1 MLAKI
6 LVVEDDKSIS
16 DLITLHLKK
25 NDFEY
30 LVVHNGEDALSHLDN
45 FMPDFIILDWMIPGL
60 SGLEVLRRI
69 RNKQEYK
76 NLPILMLT
84 AKNSEQ
90 DKIISFE
97 SGLDDYI
104 TKPFLPSELI
114 ARVKAILKRTSQLN
128 QDQDNLIFNEIKI
141 NIVQK
146 KAFRGDRRL
155 NLGPTE
161 FNILYFLLKNKQRVF
176 SREQILN
183 KIWPNQ
189 VNVELRTVDVHIRR
203 LRKELNQNE
212 EKDIIRTVRS
222 AGYYLDFDEYKKN
235 FSPLYR

>member
-1 MLAKI
+1 LFPKI

-16 DLITLHLKK
+16 DLISLHLKK
-25 NDFEY
+25 NNFEY

-45 FMPDFIILDWMIPGL
+45 FMPDFVILDWMIPGL

-114 ARVKAILKRTSQLN
+114 ARVKAILKRTNQLN
-128 QDQDNLIFNEIKI
+128 QDHESLIFDDIKI
-141 NIVQK
+141 DTSQK
-146 KAFRGDRRL
+146 KAFRGARRL

-161 FNILYFLLKNKQRVF
+161 FKILLFLIKNKQKVF

-189 VNVELRTVDVHIRR
+189 VNVEIRTVDVHIRR
-203 LRKELNQNE
+203 LRKELNKNGEQ
-212 EKDIIRTVRS
+212 DLIRTVRS
-222 AGYYLDFDEYKKN
+222 AGYSMDSIK
-235 FSPLYR
+235 

>member
-1 MLAKI
+1 MLPKI

-141 NIVQK
+141 NTVQK
-146 KAFRGDRRL
+146 KAYRGDRRL

-161 FNILYFLLKNKQRVF
+161 FNILFFLLKNKQRVF

-222 AGYYLDFDEYKKN
+222 AGYSLDFDE
-235 FSPLYR
+235 

>member
-161 FNILYFLLKNKQRVF
+161 FNILYFFLKNKQRVF

-203 LRKELNQNE
+203 LRKELNQN
-212 EKDIIRTVRS
+212 KDKDLIRTVRS
-222 AGYYLDFDEYKKN
+222 AGYSLDFDE
-235 FSPLYR
+235 

>member
-1 MLAKI
+1 MLPKI

-25 NDFEY
+25 NNFGY

-146 KAFRGDRRL
+146 KAYRGDRRL

-203 LRKELNQNE
+203 LRKELNQN
-212 EKDIIRTVRS
+212 KDKDLIRTVRS
-222 AGYYLDFDEYKKN
+222 AGYSLDFDE
-235 FSPLYR
+235 

>member
-1 MLAKI
+1 MFPKI

-114 ARVKAILKRTSQLN
+114 ARVKAILKRTSQIN

-141 NIVQK
+141 NTVQK
-146 KAFRGDRRL
+146 KAYRGDRRL

-161 FNILYFLLKNKQRVF
+161 FNILFFLLKNKQRVF

-222 AGYYLDFDEYKKN
+222 AGYSLDFDE
-235 FSPLYR
+235 

>member
-114 ARVKAILKRTSQLN
+114 ARVKAILKRTSQSN

-141 NIVQK
+141 NTIQK
-146 KAFRGDRRL
+146 KAYRGNRRL
-155 NLGPTE
+155 KLGPTE
-161 FNILYFLLKNKQRVF
+161 FNILFYLLKNKQRVF

-222 AGYYLDFDEYKKN
+222 AGYSIDFDE
-235 FSPLYR
+235 

>member
-114 ARVKAILKRTSQLN
+114 ARVKAILKRTSQSN
-128 QDQDNLIFNEIKI
+128 QDHDNLIFNEIKI
-141 NIVQK
+141 NTIQK
-146 KAFRGDRRL
+146 KAYRGNRRL

-203 LRKELNQNE
+203 LRKELNKNG
-212 EKDIIRTVRS
+212 EKDLIRTVRS
-222 AGYYLDFDEYKKN
+222 AGYSIDSKK
-235 FSPLYR
+235 

>member
-1 MLAKI
+1 MFPKI
-6 LVVEDDKSIS
+6 LVVEDNKSIS
-16 DLITLHLKK
+16 DLISLHLKK
-25 NDFEY
+25 NNFEY
-30 LVVHNGEDALSHLDN
+30 LVVHNGEDALSHLDT
-45 FMPDFIILDWMIPGL
+45 FMPDFVILDWMIPGL

-114 ARVKAILKRTSQLN
+114 ARVKAILKRTSQSN
-128 QDQDNLIFNEIKI
+128 QDHESLIFDDIKI
-141 NIVQK
+141 DTSQK
-146 KAFRGDRRL
+146 KAFRGARRL

-161 FNILYFLLKNKQRVF
+161 FKILLFLLKNKQKVF

-189 VNVELRTVDVHIRR
+189 VNVEIRTVDVHIRR
-203 LRKELNQNE
+203 LRKELNKNGEQ
-212 EKDIIRTVRS
+212 DLIRTVRS
-222 AGYYLDFDEYKKN
+222 AGYSIDSIK
-235 FSPLYR
+235 

>member
-25 NDFEY
+25 NNFGY

-146 KAFRGDRRL
+146 KAYRGDRRL

-176 SREQILN
+176 AREQILN

-203 LRKELNQNE
+203 LRKELNKNG
-212 EKDIIRTVRS
+212 EKDLIRAVRS
-222 AGYYLDFDEYKKN
+222 AGYSIDSKK
-235 FSPLYR
+235 

>member
-141 NIVQK
+141 NIIQK

-161 FNILYFLLKNKQRVF
+161 FNILFFLLKNKQRVF

-203 LRKELNQNE
+203 LRKELNQN
-212 EKDIIRTVRS
+212 KDKDLIRTVRS
-222 AGYYLDFDEYKKN
+222 AGYSLDFDE
-235 FSPLYR
+235 

>member
-1 MLAKI
+1 MFPKI

-16 DLITLHLKK
+16 DLISLHLKK
-25 NDFEY
+25 NNFEY
-30 LVVHNGEDALSHLDN
+30 LVVHNGEDALSNLDT
-45 FMPDFIILDWMIPGL
+45 FMPDFVILDWMIPGL

-114 ARVKAILKRTSQLN
+114 ARVKAILKRTSQSN

-141 NIVQK
+141 NTVQK
-146 KAFRGDRRL
+146 KAYRGNRRL

-161 FNILYFLLKNKQRVF
+161 FNILFFLLKNKQRVF

-222 AGYYLDFDEYKKN
+222 AGYSLDFDE
-235 FSPLYR
+235 

>member
-1 MLAKI
+1 MFPKI

-16 DLITLHLKK
+16 DLISLHLKK
-25 NDFEY
+25 NNFEY

-114 ARVKAILKRTSQLN
+114 ARVKAILKRTSQSN

-141 NIVQK
+141 NTVQK
-146 KAFRGDRRL
+146 KAYRGDRRL

-161 FNILYFLLKNKQRVF
+161 FNILFFLLKNKQRVF

-222 AGYYLDFDEYKKN
+222 AGYSLDFDE
-235 FSPLYR
+235 

>member
-1 MLAKI
+1 
-6 LVVEDDKSIS
+6 
-16 DLITLHLKK
+16 
-25 NDFEY
+25 
-30 LVVHNGEDALSHLDN
+30 
-45 FMPDFIILDWMIPGL
+45 MPDFVILDWMIPGL

-114 ARVKAILKRTSQLN
+114 ARVKAILKRTSQSN
-128 QDQDNLIFNEIKI
+128 QDHESLIFDDIKI
-141 NIVQK
+141 DTSQK
-146 KAFRGDRRL
+146 KAFRGARRL

-161 FNILYFLLKNKQRVF
+161 FKILLFLLKNKQKVF

-189 VNVELRTVDVHIRR
+189 VNVEIRTVDVHIRR
-203 LRKELNQNE
+203 LRKELNKNGEQ
-212 EKDIIRTVRS
+212 DLIRTVRS
-222 AGYYLDFDEYKKN
+222 AGYSIDSIK
-235 FSPLYR
+235 

>member
-1 MLAKI
+1 MLPKI

-25 NDFEY
+25 NNFEY

-128 QDQDNLIFNEIKI
+128 QDQDNLIFHEIKI
-141 NIVQK
+141 NTVQK
-146 KAFRGDRRL
+146 KAYRGDRRL

-161 FNILYFLLKNKQRVF
+161 FNILFFLLKNKQRVF

-222 AGYYLDFDEYKKN
+222 AGYSLDFDE
-235 FSPLYR
+235 

>member
-1 MLAKI
+1 MFPKI

-16 DLITLHLKK
+16 DLISLHLKK
-25 NDFEY
+25 NNFEY

-45 FMPDFIILDWMIPGL
+45 FMPDFVILDWMIPGL

-114 ARVKAILKRTSQLN
+114 ARVKAILKRTNQLN
-128 QDQDNLIFNEIKI
+128 QDHESLIFDEIKI
-141 NIVQK
+141 DTSQK
-146 KAFRGDRRL
+146 KAFRGARRL

-161 FNILYFLLKNKQRVF
+161 FKILLFLLKNKQKVF

-189 VNVELRTVDVHIRR
+189 VNVEIRTVDVHIRR
-203 LRKELNQNE
+203 LRKELNKNGEQ
-212 EKDIIRTVRS
+212 DLIRTVRS
-222 AGYYLDFDEYKKN
+222 AGYSIDSIK
-235 FSPLYR
+235 

>member
-114 ARVKAILKRTSQLN
+114 ARVKAILKRTSQSN

-141 NIVQK
+141 NTVQK
-146 KAFRGDRRL
+146 KAYRGDRRL

-222 AGYYLDFDEYKKN
+222 AGYSLDFDE
-235 FSPLYR
+235 

>member
-1 MLAKI
+1 MFPKI

-16 DLITLHLKK
+16 DLISLHLKK
-25 NDFEY
+25 NNFEY

-45 FMPDFIILDWMIPGL
+45 FMPDFVILDWMIPGL

-114 ARVKAILKRTSQLN
+114 ARVKAILKRTNQLN
-128 QDQDNLIFNEIKI
+128 QDHESLIFDDIKI
-141 NIVQK
+141 DTSQK
-146 KAFRGDRRL
+146 KAFRGTRRL

-161 FNILYFLLKNKQRVF
+161 FKILLFLLKNKQKVF

-189 VNVELRTVDVHIRR
+189 VNVEIRTVDVHIRR
-203 LRKELNQNE
+203 LRKELNKNGEQ
-212 EKDIIRTVRS
+212 DLIRTVRS
-222 AGYYLDFDEYKKN
+222 AGYSMDSIK
-235 FSPLYR
+235 

>member
-1 MLAKI
+1 M
-6 LVVEDDKSIS
+6 
-16 DLITLHLKK
+16 HLKK

-141 NIVQK
+141 NTVQK
-146 KAFRGDRRL
+146 KAYRGDRRL

-161 FNILYFLLKNKQRVF
+161 FNILFFLLKNKQRVF

-203 LRKELNQNE
+203 LRKELNQN
-212 EKDIIRTVRS
+212 KDKDLIRTVRS
-222 AGYYLDFDEYKKN
+222 AGYSLDFDE
-235 FSPLYR
+235 

>member
-1 MLAKI
+1 LFPKI

-16 DLITLHLKK
+16 DLISLHLKK
-25 NDFEY
+25 DNFEY

-45 FMPDFIILDWMIPGL
+45 FMPDFVILDWMIPGL

-114 ARVKAILKRTSQLN
+114 ARVKAILKRTSQSN
-128 QDQDNLIFNEIKI
+128 QDHESLIFDDIKI
-141 NIVQK
+141 DTSQK
-146 KAFRGDRRL
+146 KAFRGARRL

-161 FNILYFLLKNKQRVF
+161 FKILLFLLKNKQKVF

-189 VNVELRTVDVHIRR
+189 VYIEIRTVDVHIRR
-203 LRKELNQNE
+203 LRKELNKNGEQ
-212 EKDIIRTVRS
+212 DLIRTVRS
-222 AGYYLDFDEYKKN
+222 AGYSMDSIK
-235 FSPLYR
+235 

>member
-1 MLAKI
+1 MFPKI
-6 LVVEDDKSIS
+6 LIVEDDKSIS
-16 DLITLHLKK
+16 DLISLHLKK
-25 NDFEY
+25 NNFEY

-114 ARVKAILKRTSQLN
+114 ARVKAILKRTSQSN
-128 QDQDNLIFNEIKI
+128 QDHESLNFDEIKI
-141 NIVQK
+141 DTSQK
-146 KAFRGDRRL
+146 KAFRGERRL

-161 FNILYFLLKNKQRVF
+161 FKILFFLLKNKQKVF

-189 VNVELRTVDVHIRR
+189 VNVEIRTVDVHIRR
-203 LRKELNQNE
+203 LRKELNKNG
-212 EKDIIRTVRS
+212 EKDLIRTVRS
-222 AGYYLDFDEYKKN
+222 AGYSIDSKK
-235 FSPLYR
+235 

>member
-1 MLAKI
+1 MLPKI

-25 NDFEY
+25 NNFEY

-141 NIVQK
+141 NTVQK
-146 KAFRGDRRL
+146 KAYRGDRRL

-161 FNILYFLLKNKQRVF
+161 FNILFFLLKNKQRVF

-222 AGYYLDFDEYKKN
+222 AGYSLDFDE
-235 FSPLYR
+235 

>member
-1 MLAKI
+1 MLPKI

-16 DLITLHLKK
+16 DLISLHLKK
-25 NDFEY
+25 NNFEY

-60 SGLEVLRRI
+60 SGIEVLRRI

-114 ARVKAILKRTSQLN
+114 ARVKAILKRTSQSN
-128 QDQDNLIFNEIKI
+128 QDQENLIFNEIKI
-141 NIVQK
+141 NTVQK
-146 KAFRGDRRL
+146 KAYRGDRRL

-161 FNILYFLLKNKQRVF
+161 FNILFFLLKNKQRVF

-222 AGYYLDFDEYKKN
+222 AGYSLDFDE
-235 FSPLYR
+235 

>member
-146 KAFRGDRRL
+146 KAYRGDRRL

-189 VNVELRTVDVHIRR
+189 INVELRTVDVHIRR
-203 LRKELNQNE
+203 LRKELNQN
-212 EKDIIRTVRS
+212 KDKDLIRTVRS
-222 AGYYLDFDEYKKN
+222 AGYSLDFDE
-235 FSPLYR
+235 

>member
-141 NIVQK
+141 NTVQK
-146 KAFRGDRRL
+146 KAYRGDRRL

-161 FNILYFLLKNKQRVF
+161 FNILFFLLKNKQRVF

-203 LRKELNQNE
+203 LRKELNQN
-212 EKDIIRTVRS
+212 KDKDLIRTVRS
-222 AGYYLDFDEYKKN
+222 AGYSLDFDE
-235 FSPLYR
+235 

>member
-114 ARVKAILKRTSQLN
+114 ARVKAILKRTSQSN

-146 KAFRGDRRL
+146 KAYRGDRRL

-176 SREQILN
+176 SSCLLYTSPSPRD
-183 KIWPNQ
+183 
-189 VNVELRTVDVHIRR
+189 RT
-203 LRKELNQNE
+203 
-212 EKDIIRTVRS
+212 RS
-222 AGYYLDFDEYKKN
+222 RMPSSA
-235 FSPLYR
+235 

>member
-25 NDFEY
+25 NNFGY

-114 ARVKAILKRTSQLN
+114 ARVKAILKRTSQSN
-128 QDQDNLIFNEIKI
+128 QDHESLNFDEIKI
-141 NIVQK
+141 NTSQK
-146 KAFRGDRRL
+146 KAFRGERRL

-161 FNILYFLLKNKQRVF
+161 FKILFFLLKNKQKVF

-189 VNVELRTVDVHIRR
+189 VNVEIRTVDVHIRR
-203 LRKELNQNE
+203 LRKELNKNG
-212 EKDIIRTVRS
+212 EKDLIRTVRS
-222 AGYYLDFDEYKKN
+222 AGYSIDSKK
-235 FSPLYR
+235 

>member
-1 MLAKI
+1 MMGSI
-6 LVVEDDKSIS
+6 L
-16 DLITLHLKK
+16 TTTT
-25 NDFEY
+25 
-30 LVVHNGEDALSHLDN
+30 
-45 FMPDFIILDWMIPGL
+45 WMIPGL

-114 ARVKAILKRTSQLN
+114 ARVKAILKRTNQLN
-128 QDQDNLIFNEIKI
+128 QDHESLIFDDIKI
-141 NIVQK
+141 DTSQK
-146 KAFRGDRRL
+146 KAFRGTRRL

-161 FNILYFLLKNKQRVF
+161 FKILLFLLKNKQKVF

-189 VNVELRTVDVHIRR
+189 VNVEIRTVDVHIRR
-203 LRKELNQNE
+203 LRKELNKNGEQ
-212 EKDIIRTVRS
+212 DLIRTVRS
-222 AGYYLDFDEYKKN
+222 AGYSIDSIK
-235 FSPLYR
+235 

>member
-1 MLAKI
+1 MFPKI
-6 LVVEDDKSIS
+6 LIVEDDKSIS
-16 DLITLHLKK
+16 DLISLHLKK
-25 NDFEY
+25 NNFEY

-141 NIVQK
+141 NTVQK
-146 KAFRGDRRL
+146 KAYRGDRRL

-161 FNILYFLLKNKQRVF
+161 FNILFFLLKNKQRVF

-212 EKDIIRTVRS
+212 EKDICLLYTSPSPRDAHESRMPSS
-222 AGYYLDFDEYKKN
+222 A
-235 FSPLYR
+235 

>member
-1 MLAKI
+1 MLPKI

-25 NDFEY
+25 NNFEY

-114 ARVKAILKRTSQLN
+114 ARVKAILKRTSQSN

-141 NIVQK
+141 NTVQK
-146 KAFRGDRRL
+146 KAYRGDRRL

-161 FNILYFLLKNKQRVF
+161 FNILFFLLKNKQRVF

-203 LRKELNQNE
+203 LRKELNQN
-212 EKDIIRTVRS
+212 KDKDLIRTVRS
-222 AGYYLDFDEYKKN
+222 AGYSLDFDE
-235 FSPLYR
+235 

>member
-1 MLAKI
+1 LLAKI

-25 NDFEY
+25 NNFEY

-146 KAFRGDRRL
+146 KAYRGDRRL

-203 LRKELNQNE
+203 LRKELNQN
-212 EKDIIRTVRS
+212 KDKDLIRTVRS
-222 AGYYLDFDEYKKN
+222 AGYSLDFDE
-235 FSPLYR
+235 

>member
-76 NLPILMLT
+76 NLPILLLT
-84 AKNSEQ
+84 ANNSEQ

-203 LRKELNQNE
+203 LRKELNQN
-212 EKDIIRTVRS
+212 KDKDLIRTVRS
-222 AGYYLDFDEYKKN
+222 AGYSLDFDE
-235 FSPLYR
+235 